1 MFFAKTGVLLV
12 EIAKSAATRRDSST
26 CSRLLRGRS
35 LMTSFQSSEEAM
47 SKLVD
52 RTRTGHSDHFD
63 EMRSARHW
71 ARCVSF
77 VSTP

>member
-47 SKLVD
+47 SKFVD
-52 RTRTGHSDHFD
+52 RTRTGH
-63 EMRSARHW
+63 
-71 ARCVSF
+71 
-77 VSTP
+77 